1 MRTTIEFL
9 DALKAKLGV
18 TSDYALAAKLGITR
32 AAVSGYRTGRD
43 YFGDE
48 MAVTVGELLGIN
60 PAFVMTCAHAE
71 RAKAGKVKNYWIAAA
86 ERMAAAV
93 FLAVCIGLFIQPQQ
107 AVAQGFSTADNIQT
121 DCTLYAIEYTSSRPA
136 RVDQSTICRWRSG
149 KSRMSFPCEQ
159 LLRFVTCRGFV
170 RPAGRGLFIPIFLWP

>member
-9 DALKAKLGV
+9 DALKIKLGV
-18 TSDYALAAKLGITR
+18 SSDYALAAKLGITR

-43 YFGDE
+43 CFGDE

-60 PAFVMTCAHAE
+60 PAFVMACAHAE

-107 AVAQGFSTADNIQT
+107 AYAQGFSTAAYMQT
-121 DCTLYAIEYTSSRPA
+121 DCTLCAIRCFRFFNNFLFRLRRHLSRFFALFFAIFTSE
-136 RVDQSTICRWRSG
+136 TEICR
-149 KSRMSFPCEQ
+149 
-159 LLRFVTCRGFV
+159 
-170 RPAGRGLFIPIFLWP
+170 